1 MIKKNRVIAV
11 IPARAGSKTIID
23 KNVTLLAGKEL
34 IGWTIEAAKSS
45 KYIDRVIVSTDG
57 KKISEV
63 ANRFGAEVYVRPKHL
78 SQDSSLVID
87 CLRNLISRL
96 KREKETANYLILLEP
111 TSPLRNTKDI
121 DLSIEKL
128 LDFDS
133 VATFCN
139 AELNPHRAWKIKGN
153 TVEPFINGA
162 IPWLPRQQLPEAFQ
176 LNGAVYGFRIDKLPI
191 DGQSIIFGNIAA
203 IKMPIERSIDID
215 SMIHLKMA
223 EHIIRGKND

>member
-1 MIKKNRVIAV
+1 MLSISIDLSIGIFIAA
-11 IPARAGSKTIID
+11 ILPKIID

-63 ANRFGAEVYVRPKHL
+63 ASRFGAEVYVRPKHL

-121 DLSIEKL
+121 DLSI
-128 LDFDS
+128 
-133 VATFCN
+133 
-139 AELNPHRAWKIKGN
+139 G
-153 TVEPFINGA
+153 
-162 IPWLPRQQLPEAFQ
+162 
-176 LNGAVYGFRIDKLPI
+176 
-191 DGQSIIFGNIAA
+191 IFIAA
-203 IKMPIERSIDID
+203 ILPKIID
-215 SMIHLKMA
+215 
-223 EHIIRGKND
+223 

>member
-1 MIKKNRVIAV
+1 M
-11 IPARAGSKTIID
+11 
-23 KNVTLLAGKEL
+23 
-34 IGWTIEAAKSS
+34 
-45 KYIDRVIVSTDG
+45 IVSTDG

-63 ANRFGAEVYVRPKHL
+63 ASRFGAEVYVRPKHL

-139 AELNPHRAWKIKGN
+139 AELNPHRAWKN
-153 TVEPFINGA
+153 
-162 IPWLPRQQLPEAFQ
+162 
-176 LNGAVYGFRIDKLPI
+176 
-191 DGQSIIFGNIAA
+191 
-203 IKMPIERSIDID
+203 
-215 SMIHLKMA
+215 
-223 EHIIRGKND
+223 

>member
-63 ANRFGAEVYVRPKHL
+63 ASRFGAEVYVRPKHL

-139 AELNPHRAWKIKGN
+139 AELNPQGLEN
-153 TVEPFINGA
+153 
-162 IPWLPRQQLPEAFQ
+162 
-176 LNGAVYGFRIDKLPI
+176 
-191 DGQSIIFGNIAA
+191 
-203 IKMPIERSIDID
+203 
-215 SMIHLKMA
+215 
-223 EHIIRGKND
+223 

>member
-1 MIKKNRVIAV
+1 MYQ
-11 IPARAGSKTIID
+11 PT
-23 KNVTLLAGKEL
+23 E
-34 IGWTIEAAKSS
+34 
-45 KYIDRVIVSTDG
+45 
-57 KKISEV
+57 KISEV
-63 ANRFGAEVYVRPKHL
+63 ASRFGAEVYVRPKHL

-215 SMIHLKMA
+215 SMTHLKMA
-223 EHIIRGKND
+223 EHIIRGKMTRLKNLFSLQGKTALVAGGAGLLGGEIADALAEQGANLVIASRDIRKM

>member
-63 ANRFGAEVYVRPKHL
+63 ASRFGAEVYVRPKHL

-215 SMIHLKMA
+215 SMTHLKMA

>member
-1 MIKKNRVIAV
+1 M
-11 IPARAGSKTIID
+11 
-23 KNVTLLAGKEL
+23 
-34 IGWTIEAAKSS
+34 
-45 KYIDRVIVSTDG
+45 IVSTDG

-63 ANRFGAEVYVRPKHL
+63 ASRFGAEVYVRPKHL

-215 SMIHLKMA
+215 SMTHLKMA